1 MGSRR
6 GCIWAGPCKIS
17 KTLMHWQGREGQ
29 SRLREMHEQGQGGI
43 QLLDI
48 LQVYLLIYLLFTTFF
63 LDYKCLVFIN
73 LKSTELE
80 EKSSIIPSPRIISS
94 TTMQRLNS
102 FDFSE
107 LLGSSVLCSAP
118 EKRVLGETE
127 PCFLPVLPVTE
138 KMHRRPRAVHLKW
151 KLITLAQQLLIRS
164 TEIRIR
170 ETSPLHSQSVAYM
183 NGEVTLAAQTW
194 VLRPGS
200 ASCN

>member
-1 MGSRR
+1 
-6 GCIWAGPCKIS
+6 
-17 KTLMHWQGREGQ
+17 
-29 SRLREMHEQGQGGI
+29 MHEQGQGGI

-138 KMHRRPRAVHLKW
+138 KMHRRPRAVHLK
-151 KLITLAQQLLIRS
+151 
-164 TEIRIR
+164 
-170 ETSPLHSQSVAYM
+170 
-183 NGEVTLAAQTW
+183 
-194 VLRPGS
+194 
-200 ASCN
+200 